1 MSTNPLNTLKHVCE
15 NNLGGKL
22 RKNIQNPG
30 VSFYWPSDVQ
40 VNFETNLFYSEISIP
55 FFILIQTLW
64 TYLHKVDARKV
75 GNSGSN
81 PREVA
86 TWRPDSCYVMLFE
99 SRYNA
104 LIGWPI
110 TFQEN
115 QPTNKNRP
123 RIDQSKCSI
132 LKFGHK
138 DLKKKEKSLYFRLLI
153 YSVEKVRSLVIFSLR
168 APNKIFRTKNYY
180 IW

>member
-15 NNLGGKL
+15 NNLRRKL

-30 VSFYWPSDVQ
+30 VSFSSPSDVQ
-40 VNFETNLFYSEISIP
+40 VNFEATLFYSEVSIP
-55 FFILIQTLW
+55 SFFILIKTLW

-75 GNSGSN
+75 GNSGSY

-86 TWRPDSCYVMLFE
+86 SWRPDSCYVMLFY

-110 TFQEN
+110 TFM
-115 QPTNKNRP
+115 KINRP
-123 RIDQSKCSI
+123 I
-132 LKFGHK
+132 
-138 DLKKKEKSLYFRLLI
+138 
-153 YSVEKVRSLVIFSLR
+153 
-168 APNKIFRTKNYY
+168 KIALESTNQNVQF
-180 IW
+180 